1 MTRLRDRTEG
11 GLSAQIRNTGICSG
25 TARGGAVDTSDALR
39 WKTQPS
45 YTVAGDENGAAA
57 VRDVMAV
64 FQNLKIGMAT

>member
-1 MTRLRDRTEG
+1 MRQDRGRSVCADKENWHLFGDSEGRGQWTRPMLCVLE
-11 GLSAQIRNTGICSG
+11 N
-25 TARGGAVDTSDALR
+25 
-39 WKTQPS
+39 KTQPS